1 MPDPSKNQCKKR
13 RAFRYHIFR
22 ILVSIWR
29 GFGLQ
34 NASQNH
40 TLGTKMLGRSSFWA
54 VLAAVFPQ
62 NGVSEG
68 PEVDFGALRS
78 RFGSLW
84 GQWFWYFASFLSMFV
99 STFCII
105 WTNFPHEFLAACM
118 DFQCPLAPQ
127 SLFSNIHLPR
137 APASSRPRRDSRSV
151 NNFGNAQVCAAQ
163 RVVSDKSLLPIN

>member
-1 MPDPSKNQCKKR
+1 MHR
-13 RAFRYHIFR
+13 RAVRR
-22 ILVSIWR
+22 IWR
-29 GFGLQ
+29 GLGLQ

-68 PEVDFGALRS
+68 PEVDFGALGN
-78 RFGSLW
+78 RFGRPW
-84 GQWFWYFASFLSMFV
+84 GQLFLYFASFLSMFV
-99 STFCII
+99 SIFCII

-127 SLFSNIHLPR
+127 LFFSGFPLLLETIL
-137 APASSRPRRDSRSV
+137 ATSSWSRDDMRL
-151 NNFGNAQVCAAQ
+151 GGIREAYTIYNANC
-163 RVVSDKSLLPIN
+163 PIFMGRWPFKLANQHFKIAN

>member
-1 MPDPSKNQCKKR
+1 MDCWFNTPMHRQAVR
-13 RAFRYHIFR
+13 R
-22 ILVSIWR
+22 IWR
-29 GFGLQ
+29 GLGFQ

-68 PEVDFGALRS
+68 PEIDFGALRS
-78 RFGSLW
+78 RFGRLW
-84 GQWFWYFASFLSMFV
+84 AQLFWYFASFLSI
-99 STFCII
+99 FCII

-151 NNFGNAQVCAAQ
+151 NNPPHPSGWPAYETFLH
-163 RVVSDKSLLPIN
+163 SKLYSS

>member
-1 MPDPSKNQCKKR
+1 MDGWFDTPMHR
-13 RAFRYHIFR
+13 RAVRR
-22 ILVSIWR
+22 IWR
-29 GFGLQ
+29 GLRLQ

-84 GQWFWYFASFLSMFV
+84 GQLFLYFASFLSMFV

-118 DFQCPLAPQ
+118 DFQCILAPQ
-127 SLFSNIHLPR
+127 SLFSNVHLPR

-151 NNFGNAQVCAAQ
+151 NNLVRFLW
-163 RVVSDKSLLPIN
+163 KSIEF